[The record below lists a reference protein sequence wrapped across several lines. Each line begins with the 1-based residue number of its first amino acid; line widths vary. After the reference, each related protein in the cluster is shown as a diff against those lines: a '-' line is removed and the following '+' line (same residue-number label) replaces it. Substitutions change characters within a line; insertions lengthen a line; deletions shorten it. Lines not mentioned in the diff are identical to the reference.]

1 MGQNKNFGIGMAVVA
16 IIAVAGIAL
25 KFGTY
30 LRFPP
35 AKVIEP
41 YGDGFKAYM
50 SPAYHALYDS
60 SLTHF
65 QGMNYPYGDHLVF
78 ADPQPILANALQLF
92 QHIGPGLL
100 QATIHWTHLL
110 MLLSILA
117 CAFLLFALFHR
128 LGVPFWYAALAAPLL
143 TFLSPM
149 LARIGFHYGLAQPA
163 AIPAVL
169 LLLLMYQERPRW
181 PISLGI
187 GATVLFFSLF
197 HFQYFGI
204 LVLGISAY
212 FFVDFLYDPKREGLL
227 KLIAHYSLQALLP
240 FLLLSFWLNSG
251 NPIEDRA
258 SKPFGFLH
266 YRSNFAGTF
275 TSPDQPHL
283 QFVSKWTGDPGGL
296 DIEARNYI
304 GLIAGFGLWIFLV
317 ILLKSRKKA
326 LLPGHFENPAAEPFV
341 RRIFWSGLLL
351 YLFSTGF
358 PFTLSDWERFTEYL
372 GPLRQFRAIGRF
384 SWFFFFTANIVVLT
398 WIGRLPVKKA
408 WMQILCLGILAAE
421 SFFFLRARDLHLD
434 DVAGLQPGAT
444 LLEQTGI
451 NPADYQAIL
460 PIPYFHIGSDNFWV
474 EPEGFIQQNA
484 MVLSLQSGLPLCGVM
499 MSRTSVGQTYRQL
512 QLVSEPYRYPII
524 LEDYPN
530 TKPLLM
536 LVDEERFRRD
546 APRWDH
552 FSSAATGVRFLK
564 DLGRLKVY
572 AVPLSFF
579 KASADR
585 KREIVATQATTIPLH
600 PRDSFLLSDSTSFIA
615 FRTWDK
621 DFSTFK
627 YAGQG
632 GFSGNI
638 HLENTLFDEALPHR
652 MAGER
657 CIFSVWMYLNDDM
670 RGTTI
675 CTLREY
681 APKTGEALSLV
692 QLQVGQHARVFDS
705 NGWALVEIP
714 FESRSTDTH
723 VQISFQNTE
732 AKGPLYLDELLIR
745 PEGVDVFRKKPNG
758 WWKNNRFY
766 PDPANTFNEK

>member
-1 MGQNKNFGIGMAVVA
+1 MGQNKNFGIGIVVVA
-16 IIAVAGIAL
+16 MIAMAGIAL
-25 KFGTY
+25 KFGSY

-65 QGMNYPYGDHLVF
+65 RGMNYPYGDHLVF
-78 ADPQPILANALQLF
+78 ADPQPILANTLQFF
-92 QHIGPGLL
+92 QSTGPGLI
-100 QATIHWTHLL
+100 QTTIHVTHLL

-117 CAFLLFALFHR
+117 CAILLFALFHR
-128 LGVPFWYAALAAPLL
+128 LRVPVWYAAIAAPLL

-212 FFVDFLYDPKREGLL
+212 FFVDFLYDPKRERLL
-227 KLIAHYSLQALLP
+227 RLILHYSLQALLP
-240 FLLLSFWLNSG
+240 FLFLSLWLESG
-251 NPIEDRA
+251 PEIEDRA

-266 YRSNFAGTF
+266 YRSHFAGTF

-283 QFVSKWTGDPGGL
+283 QFLSKWTGDPGNL

-304 GLIAGFGLWIFLV
+304 GLIAALGLWM
-317 ILLKSRKKA
+317 ILLTLIKSRKDTLGFDSA
-326 LLPGHFENPAAEPFV
+326 EHPAASPFV
-341 RRIFWSGLLL
+341 KRIFWSGLLL

-358 PFTLSDWERFTEYL
+358 PFTLPGWERFTEYL

-398 WIGRLPVKKA
+398 WIGRLMVKKA
-408 WMQILCLGILAAE
+408 WLQVLCLGILAAE
-421 SFFFLRARDLHLD
+421 AFFFLRARDLRLD

-444 LLEQTGI
+444 LLQQTGI

-460 PIPYFHIGSDNFWV
+460 PIPYFHIGSDNFWI

-499 MSRTSVGQTYRQL
+499 MSRTSVGQTYRQM

-536 LVDEERFRRD
+536 LVDEERFRLA

-572 AVPLSFF
+572 AVPISFF
-579 KASADR
+579 KDSVDR
-585 KREIVATQATTIPLH
+585 QREIVAAQAVALPLY
-600 PRDSFLLSDSTSFIA
+600 PKDRLLLSDSTGFVVH
-615 FRTWDK
+615 RTWDK
-621 DFSTFK
+621 DLSAIK
-627 YAGQG
+627 YSGQG

-638 HLENTLFDEALPHR
+638 RLENTLFDETLPNQK
-652 MAGER
+652 AGVR
-657 CIFSVWMYLNDDM
+657 SVFSGWMYLNDDM

-675 CTLREY
+675 CTLRDY
-681 APKTGEALSLV
+681 APKTGEVLSVVKV
-692 QLQVGQHARVFDS
+692 QAGQYAQVFDP
-705 NGWALVEIP
+705 NGWALIEIP
-714 FESRSTDTH
+714 FETRSADTH
-723 VQISFQNTE
+723 MQISFQNTD
-732 AKGPLYLDELLIR
+732 AKGPMYLDELLVR
-745 PEGVDVFRKKPNG
+745 PQGVDVFQKTPEG

-766 PDPANTFNEK
+766 SNAANMTQAR